1 MIAPMK
7 ASPLQALKRKIVSQK
22 EAVRI
27 ASKLRKRGL
36 VIVTTNGTFD
46 LLHSGHVDSLVRAK
60 SLGDVLMVGVNSDA
74 SVRRYKGPTR
84 PIVEAKERALMV
96 AALECVDYVFIFS
109 SDTPIPWIH
118 TLRPHIHAKGSDR
131 AIEQI
136 VEKTAVDHVGG
147 KVILLPH
154 TERRSTTKLIERIR
168 NGQRSKKP
176 ESR

>member
-1 MIAPMK
+1 MK
-7 ASPLQALKRKIVSQK
+7 ADPLRALKDKLVPVK

-27 ASKLRKRGL
+27 ASKLRREGR

-60 SLGDVLMVGVNSDA
+60 SLGDILMVGVNSDA
-74 SVRRYKGPTR
+74 SVRRYKGPAR

-109 SDTPIPWIH
+109 SDTSIPWIY

-131 AIEQI
+131 AIGQI
-136 VEKTAVDHVGG
+136 VEKAAVEHVGG
-147 KVILLPH
+147 TIVLLPH
-154 TERRSTTKLIERIR
+154 TGRRSTTKLIERIR
-168 NGQRSKKP
+168 NGHRSKKP
-176 ESR
+176 ESK